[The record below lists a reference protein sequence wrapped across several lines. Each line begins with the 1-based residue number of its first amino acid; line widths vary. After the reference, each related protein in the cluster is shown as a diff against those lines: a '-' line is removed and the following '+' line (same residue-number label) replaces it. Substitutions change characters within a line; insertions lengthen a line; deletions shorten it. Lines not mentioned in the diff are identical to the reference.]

1 MSFKRLNEERKFG
14 LQLAIA
20 NGISCINNITS
31 TSLNKFDFNNLCPLI
46 ADYAYESCQQTYFL
60 FVSGGNSNWSI
71 EDVFSINFS
80 SYSEANEKFKY
91 FLKSSFMGFY
101 DHLLE
106 CERRFG
112 DKTLTSLSC
121 LDFMYLEYLFNS
133 FHADAFQ
140 WRGNMLVPTRYCKWK
155 IYQTIWEQNISLSST
170 IHCKRP
176 IRMDFIGHHQLF
188 DWYQAY
194 KNHIDVYVCKQERRE
209 SMDAYMV
216 EIIRK
221 LQNTNEVAEEDES
234 DQEENEVNSDLNNF
248 FQNVNDTECC
258 CDTCL
263 AGIDS

>member
-1 MSFKRLNEERKFG
+1 MSTSFKRLNEERKFG

-20 NGISCINNITS
+20 NGVSCVNNITS
-31 TSLNKFDFNNLCPLI
+31 TSLNNFDFNNLCPLI
-46 ADYAYESCQQTYFL
+46 ADYAYENCQQTYFL
-60 FVSGGNSNWSI
+60 FVSGGNSDWSI

-80 SYSEANEKFKY
+80 SYLEACEKFKY
-91 FLKSSFMGFY
+91 FLKSSFKGFH

-112 DKTLTSLSC
+112 DKTLTTISC

-133 FHADAFQ
+133 FHAEVCQ
-140 WRGNMLVPTRYCKWK
+140 WRGNTPTWYRKWK
-155 IYQTIWEQNISLSST
+155 IYQTICEHSISLIST

-176 IRMDFIGHHQLF
+176 IRMDFIGYHQLF

-194 KNHIDVYVCKQERRE
+194 KKHINVYVCKQER
-209 SMDAYMV
+209 SNNMDEYML
-216 EIIRK
+216 EIIQK
-221 LQNTNEVAEEDES
+221 LQSTNEVDEEDES
-234 DQEENEVNSDLNNF
+234 DREENDVEVNNF

-263 AGIDS
+263 AGIDE